1 MKRRLALRAAPLAG
15 ALLWG
20 ALAGGRALAQAP
32 AIDKADLVKVSV
44 IEKVVRFIDWPPMRE
59 AQFFL
64 CAPAEHPQMSAL
76 KAYYENVTIGDKP
89 VSVQAVK
96 RGDRVPCRV
105 LFMAPADLSQPERIR
120 GHLERGQTLLIAE
133 GADAAAKGVHIAFY
147 IDAGRLKLEVNR
159 KSLETSGLK
168 ASFRLLEVARVV
180 D

>member
-1 MKRRLALRAAPLAG
+1 LKQRFGLAA
-15 ALLWG
+15 ALLGLGLLPTG
-20 ALAGGRALAQAP
+20 AAFAQAP

-44 IEKVVRFIDWPPMRE
+44 IEKVVRFIDWPPARD

-64 CAPAEHPQMSAL
+64 CAPADHPQFAAL
-76 KAYYENVTIGDKP
+76 KAYYENATIGEQP
-89 VSVQAVK
+89 VAVQAVK
-96 RGDRVPCRV
+96 RGDRFPCRV
-105 LFMAPADLSQPERIR
+105 LFMAPSDLNQPERIR
-120 GHLERGQTLLIAE
+120 GHLDRGKTLLIAE
-133 GADAAAKGVHIAFY
+133 GADAAAKGVHVAFY

>member
-1 MKRRLALRAAPLAG
+1 MRDRLRRDAAAI
-15 ALLWG
+15 
-20 ALAGGRALAQAP
+20 ALACVAALVATRASATTT

-44 IEKVVRFIDWPPMRE
+44 IEKVVRFIEWPAARDGP
-59 AQFFL
+59 FFL
-64 CAPAEHPQMSAL
+64 CAPADHPQLPAL
-76 KAYYENVTIGDKP
+76 KAYYESINIGDKP

-105 LFMAPADLSQPERIR
+105 LFMAPSDLNHPDRLRS
-120 GHLERGQTLLIAE
+120 HLARGQTLIIAE
-133 GADAAAKGVHIAFY
+133 GADAAAKGVHVAFY

-159 KSLETSGLK
+159 KSLESSGLK